1 MLKRLEWSCNMED
14 KEKLAQQEAP
24 CEEESPFSP
33 VLTTPPDWALKTIA
47 GGRLKGFTDINPQWR
62 IIAMTKRYGAVG
74 EGWKFK
80 TERTWTED
88 GADGERFVF
97 AKVLVAVK
105 IGKDEWSEW
114 VEGFGGSMLISKERG
129 ELYNQDEGYKM
140 AITDALGTALKF
152 FGVGSDVY
160 CGKIDGAKA
169 ESGSKYATDEKK
181 GTKVEMPKP
190 ENLLEWLRAEPNPAK
205 WYREII
211 YVEHG
216 YSEELKDAAK
226 KIMYP
231 KP

>member
-1 MLKRLEWSCNMED
+1 MED
-14 KEKLAQQEAP
+14 AEKVTPQQEAP
-24 CEEESPFSP
+24 CEEASPFPS
-33 VLTTPPDWALKTIA
+33 VLTTPPSWALKTIA
-47 GGRLKGFTDINPQWR
+47 GGRLKGFSDINPQWR
-62 IIAMTKRYGAVG
+62 IMAMTQRFGMVG
-74 EGWKFK
+74 VGWKFK

-105 IGKDEWSEW
+105 PTVESDEWSEW
-114 VEGFGGSMLISKERG
+114 VEGFGGSMLVSKERG

-169 ESGSKYATDEKK
+169 ESTSKYASDEKK
-181 GTKVEMPKP
+181 GSKVEMPKP

-211 YVEHG
+211 YVDHG

>member
-1 MLKRLEWSCNMED
+1 MEEVKKD
-14 KEKLAQQEAP
+14 ISQQEAP
-24 CEEESPFSP
+24 CDCASDKLDDVFSS
-33 VLTTPPDWALKTIA
+33 VLTTPPTWALKTIG

-62 IIAMTKRYGAVG
+62 IIAMTKFYGPVG
-74 EGWKFK
+74 VGWKFK

-88 GADGERFVF
+88 GADGEKFVF
-97 AKVLVAVK
+97 AKVVVAVRVSES
-105 IGKDEWSEW
+105 EWSEW

-160 CGKIDGAKA
+160 CGKVDGVKV
-169 ESGSKYATDEKK
+169 ESGSKYASDEKR
-181 GTKVEMPKP
+181 GTKVDMPP
-190 ENLLEWLRAEPNPAK
+190 AEQLLEWLRNQDNPAK

-211 YVEHG
+211 FVEHG
-216 YSEELKDAAK
+216 YSQELKDAAK

-231 KP
+231 K

>member
-1 MLKRLEWSCNMED
+1 MEEAT
-14 KEKLAQQEAP
+14 KEISQKEAP
-24 CEEESPFSP
+24 CEEKSPFSP
-33 VLTTPPDWALKTIA
+33 ILTTPPDWALKTIG

-62 IIAMTKRYGAVG
+62 IIAMTKRFGSVG
-74 EGWKFK
+74 VGWKFK

-88 GADGERFVF
+88 GADGEKFVF
-97 AKVLVAVK
+97 AKVLVAIK
-105 IGKDEWSEW
+105 LNSDTWSEW

-160 CGKIDGAKA
+160 CGKIDGVKV
-169 ESGSKYATDEKK
+169 ESGSKYAADEKR
-181 GTKVEMPKP
+181 GTKVEMPPAEK
-190 ENLLEWLRAEPNPAK
+190 LLDWLTKEPNPAK

-211 YVEHG
+211 FVDHG
-216 YSEELKDAAK
+216 YSQELKDAAK

-231 KP
+231 K

>member
-1 MLKRLEWSCNMED
+1 MAETETQVSPMND
-14 KEKLAQQEAP
+14 
-24 CEEESPFSP
+24 EENPFSS
-33 VLTTPPDWALKTIA
+33 VLTTPPTWAMKTIA

-62 IIAMTKRYGAVG
+62 IIAMTKRYGPVG
-74 EGWKFK
+74 IGWKFK

-105 IGKDEWSEW
+105 GEDNEWSEW

-152 FGVGSDVY
+152 FGVGSDIY
-160 CGKIDGAKA
+160 CGIVDGKKA
-169 ESGSKYATDEKK
+169 ETNSKYAADEKR
-181 GTKVEMPKP
+181 GTTVDMPPAEK
-190 ENLLEWLRAEPNPAK
+190 LLEWLRNEPNPAK

-211 YVEHG
+211 FVDHG
-216 YSEELKDAAK
+216 YSEELKAAAK

-231 KP
+231 K